1 MASGF
6 LRPVVVL
13 PEALLLEISEAELDH
28 VLVHEIAHIARRDQ
42 WTNLLA
48 RLAEALLVLHPVAWW
63 VLRNIERERELSC
76 DEWVVAATGD
86 ARPYAATLARMFD
99 LCRLRR
105 RELMATGMADR
116 ASSPGGRIEML
127 LDGRLSAKP
136 GTSVWR
142 VMGCVVALVGCVMT
156 GATVPAWIAFAQ
168 NTPARVSVRPAKRA
182 SLLAALVAGGYGSIS
197 VDEII
202 GLKTHGVGPDYIRG
216 ATESGWGK
224 LSAPDLIALHDRGVP
239 PEYLQGV
246 REAGFENPAVRDAI
260 ELKAHG
266 VDPTQIREIHGL
278 GFGPFEPR
286 QAIELQTNGVGA
298 ELFRA
303 FKEFG
308 FTGVTVAEAVEAKNV
323 GLRSETLREAR
334 QYGSGLTLKQVI
346 RLKQAGV
353 I

>member
-28 VLVHEIAHIARRDQ
+28 VLVHEIAHIAR
-42 WTNLLA
+42 
-48 RLAEALLVLHPVAWW
+48 
-63 VLRNIERERELSC
+63 C

-127 LDGRLSAKP
+127 LDGRFSAKP

-168 NTPARVSVRPAKRA
+168 NTAARVSVGPAKRA

-323 GLRSETLREAR
+323 GLRPESLREAR
-334 QYGSGLTLKQVI
+334 QYGSGLTPKQVI